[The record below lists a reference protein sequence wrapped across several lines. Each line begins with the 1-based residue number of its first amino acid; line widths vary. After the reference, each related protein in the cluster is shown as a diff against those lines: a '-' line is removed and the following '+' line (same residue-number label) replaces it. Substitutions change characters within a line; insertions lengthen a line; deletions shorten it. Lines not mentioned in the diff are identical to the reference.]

1 MIKKITTLVN
11 ENKNA
16 IIRKTLILGGVALG
30 IVAGALLVKPDEDV
44 IIGEVVDDGFTIRE
58 KTPEE
63 TTN

>member
-16 IIRKTLILGGVALG
+16 IIRKTLIIGGVALG

-44 IIGEVVDDGFTIRE
+44 IIGEVVDGEFTIRE

-63 TTN
+63 KTN